1 MKISGQ
7 QSSVRGDMSTG
18 DLRRWTWWTGWTEWT
33 HVTQHKGL
41 MAMNSCCKMHHLQRG
56 VLPPVFTPEECLWG
70 KNRSEITMQNTV
82 YPITSRVPPQ
92 SPPDPPVL
100 WLHFGTQA
108 DRGSIS
114 PRCGLL
120 MRQEGVRVKKQRAE
134 EEGGQRGEGRGGDYG
149 PQQTELSCRPRE

>member
-1 MKISGQ
+1 
-7 QSSVRGDMSTG
+7 MSTG

-82 YPITSRVPPQ
+82 YPITSRVPPNPP
-92 SPPDPPVL
+92 PPDPRSLVAL
-100 WLHFGTQA
+100 RHTSRSRL
-108 DRGSIS
+108 D
-114 PRCGLL
+114 
-120 MRQEGVRVKKQRAE
+120 
-134 EEGGQRGEGRGGDYG
+134 
-149 PQQTELSCRPRE
+149 LSQMWFINETRRS